1 MARRKVKLVY
11 TPYGGN
17 PDIDVVYELPF
28 GRDVIVPGDK
38 IKFKNDRGV
47 YIFQRLCSH
56 RKTGNVWIDCLS
68 EDRKSFNSKRIE
80 KLKGVIRP
88 KKSRRKKQ

>member
-1 MARRKVKLVY
+1 MARRKKVEY

-17 PDIDVVYELPF
+17 PNIDIEYEVPF
-28 GRDVIVPGDK
+28 GRDVIKPGDR
-38 IKFKNDRGV
+38 IKFKNDRSV

-56 RKTGNVWIDCLS
+56 RKTANVWIDCLS
-68 EDRKSFNSKRIE
+68 ESNKSFHSKRLD
-80 KLKGVIRP
+80 KLKGVVRP